1 MEVTLELHDRI
12 GLVRMDDGK
21 MNAITAAALEDIAKA
36 VAEAEA
42 KADAIVLA
50 GRPGAFC
57 AGFDR
62 AVMTGDDGAAKRVL
76 GRGGAHIAHSLFASP
91 KPVVGASTGHAF
103 TIGALWLMAC
113 DTRIGERGA
122 WKYAM
127 TETVMGAILGEWPM
141 ALLESRIPAHLL
153 TPIAVQSQLRD
164 PEGALEA
171 GYVDELVEPGA
182 AVDRALAIAKE
193 LAALPAQAYAGNKLA
208 VRRRALERIEADLAS
223 L

>member
-1 MEVTLELHDRI
+1 MEVSLELHDGI

-21 MNAITAAALEDIAKA
+21 MNAITATALEDIAKA

-42 KADAIVLA
+42 KARAIVLA

-62 AVMTGDDGAAKRVL
+62 AVMIGDDADARRVL
-76 GRGGAHIAHSLFASP
+76 GRDGAHIAHSLFASP

-164 PEGALEA
+164 PDGALEA
-171 GYVDELVEPGA
+171 GYVDELVEPGE
-182 AVDRALAIAKE
+182 AVERALAIAAE
-193 LAALPAQAYAGNKLA
+193 LAALPAHAYAGNKLS
-208 VRRRALERIEADLAS
+208 VRRRALERIEADLAA

>member
-1 MEVTLELHDRI
+1 MEVSLELHDGI

-21 MNAITAAALEDIAKA
+21 MNAITAAALEDIARA

-42 KADAIVLA
+42 KAEAIVLA

-62 AVMTGDDGAAKRVL
+62 AVMTGDDAAAKRVL
-76 GRGGAHIAHSLFASP
+76 GRGGAHIAHSLFACP

-113 DTRIGERGA
+113 DTRIGERGD

-153 TPIAVQSQLRD
+153 TPIAIQSQLRN
-164 PEGALEA
+164 PEAALEA
-171 GYVDELVEPGA
+171 GYVDELVDTGQA
-182 AVDRALAIAKE
+182 IDRALTVAKE
-193 LAALPAQAYAGNKLA
+193 LAALPAHAYAGNKLS
-208 VRRRALERIEADLAS
+208 VRRRALERIEADLAA